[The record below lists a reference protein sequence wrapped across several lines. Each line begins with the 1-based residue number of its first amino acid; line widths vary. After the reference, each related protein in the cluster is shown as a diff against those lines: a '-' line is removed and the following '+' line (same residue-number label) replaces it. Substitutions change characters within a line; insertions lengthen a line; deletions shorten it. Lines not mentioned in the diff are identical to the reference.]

1 MIIKLLVPSVDIQVI
16 VIVFALLAASYTI
29 PGGLSSAINAEIIQ
43 ACILIVGSVLLAIY
57 VTVSGGFDYLK
68 ELFIS
73 GDYMVKLIR
82 PLDDSSTPWL
92 ALIIGMPIT
101 GLYFWANNQTLVQRV
116 LSAKNLN
123 EGRKGVMLN
132 GGITLTT
139 LFLFAMPGVMCQKL
153 FPDLGSP
160 DMVYPAMILNLMP
173 VGLLGIMIAVL
184 FAALTSALSAIMN
197 STSTLFTMD
206 FYCKIDK
213 HANDKKLVRV
223 NCLCHRYCHSSIV
236 GSPDR
241 KIRFNPEVLSGNAR
255 LSGSPYC
262 SGIYCWD
269 IQPPGQWARGL
280 FRLDEWICDC
290 CFIAIL

>member
-1 MIIKLLVPSVDIQVI
+1 MVFSQLLFYLFTLIAAFSPYRILERRFDVRSRYYFSAICIIGNVFLDAATALYAAALIIKLLVPSVDIQVI

-123 EGRKGVMLN
+123 EDVKGVMLN

-139 LFLFAMPGVMCQKL
+139 LFLLLCRGDVPGY
-153 FPDLGSP
+153 FP
-160 DMVYPAMILNLMP
+160 I
-173 VGLLGIMIAVL
+173 
-184 FAALTSALSAIMN
+184 
-197 STSTLFTMD
+197 
-206 FYCKIDK
+206 
-213 HANDKKLVRV
+213 
-223 NCLCHRYCHSSIV
+223 
-236 GSPDR
+236 
-241 KIRFNPEVLSGNAR
+241 
-255 LSGSPYC
+255 
-262 SGIYCWD
+262 
-269 IQPPGQWARGL
+269 
-280 FRLDEWICDC
+280 
-290 CFIAIL
+290 

>member
-1 MIIKLLVPSVDIQVI
+1 MERRFDVRSRYYFSAICIIGNVFLDAATALYAAALIIKLLVPSVDIQVI

-139 LFLFAMPGVMCQKL
+139 LFL
-153 FPDLGSP
+153 
-160 DMVYPAMILNLMP
+160 
-173 VGLLGIMIAVL
+173 LL
-184 FAALTSALSAIMN
+184 
-197 STSTLFTMD
+197 
-206 FYCKIDK
+206 C
-213 HANDKKLVRV
+213 
-223 NCLCHRYCHSSIV
+223 
-236 GSPDR
+236 
-241 KIRFNPEVLSGNAR
+241 
-255 LSGSPYC
+255 
-262 SGIYCWD
+262 
-269 IQPPGQWARGL
+269 RG
-280 FRLDEWICDC
+280 
-290 CFIAIL
+290 